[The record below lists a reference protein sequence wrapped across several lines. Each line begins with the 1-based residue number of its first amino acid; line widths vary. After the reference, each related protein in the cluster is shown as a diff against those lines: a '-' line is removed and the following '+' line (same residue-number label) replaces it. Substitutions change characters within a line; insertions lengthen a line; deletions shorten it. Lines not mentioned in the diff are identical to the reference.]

1 MEQTNTGKSWIF
13 NSIPVFLAFLC
24 MGFGDVVG
32 PMVSLAKES
41 FGLSNFMAQFLPL
54 MGFIMFGLLSIP
66 LGLFQD
72 RKGKKYLLVMGLI
85 IALAGLLMPIFNG
98 MYGPVVHFDPGSQ
111 GKFLIILFAIL
122 LLGAGATT
130 LQVSG
135 NPVMRDVSPEGKYSS
150 NLSLAQSIKAIGS
163 SLGFL
168 LPPLVA
174 KPLGLDWTI
183 LFPFYAFL
191 ILVTLVWMLF
201 TPIRE
206 KKELNTKP
214 ATLTACLRLLGNGY
228 IFIMVASIFLYV
240 GAEVS
245 MSSGVPILLKEKF
258 GMGNFGL
265 LVAWSLFFLPIL
277 VGRFTGALILRAL
290 APKNFLMITVLVSI
304 AGILMM
310 FPGNRELAFCGIIL
324 VGLGFANIFPLIF
337 SITVDKFPDRANEIS
352 GLMVTAIVG
361 GALIPP
367 VMGFIAD
374 HLSVLAGFI
383 VPLVCITT
391 IIFSAVMNLKKA

>member
-1 MEQTNTGKSWIF
+1 
-13 NSIPVFLAFLC
+13 
-24 MGFGDVVG
+24 
-32 PMVSLAKES
+32 
-41 FGLSNFMAQFLPL
+41 
-54 MGFIMFGLLSIP
+54 
-66 LGLFQD
+66 
-72 RKGKKYLLVMGLI
+72 
-85 IALAGLLMPIFNG
+85 
-98 MYGPVVHFDPGSQ
+98 
-111 GKFLIILFAIL
+111 
-122 LLGAGATT
+122 
-130 LQVSG
+130 
-135 NPVMRDVSPEGKYSS
+135 
-150 NLSLAQSIKAIGS
+150 
-163 SLGFL
+163 
-168 LPPLVA
+168 
-174 KPLGLDWTI
+174 
-183 LFPFYAFL
+183 
-191 ILVTLVWMLF
+191 
-201 TPIRE
+201 
-206 KKELNTKP
+206 
-214 ATLTACLRLLGNGY
+214 
-228 IFIMVASIFLYV
+228 
-240 GAEVS
+240 
-245 MSSGVPILLKEKF
+245 VPILLKEKF